1 MGRGPRCHVSAFCRA
16 GRVFKLR
23 LRLCGADR
31 GGRDV
36 CDCGKSGELVAEL
49 ARHGNSPFLSIGI
62 LVHRRHTGN
71 GGQVRRFAPLVSDRD
86 EARDTAPEPAT
97 ATRLHRLGMSALGQK
112 RI

>member
-1 MGRGPRCHVSAFCRA
+1 MGRGPRRHVSAFCRA
-16 GRVFKLR
+16 SRVFKLR

-36 CDCGKSGELVAEL
+36 CDCGKSGERVAEL

-71 GGQVRRFAPLVSDRD
+71 GGQVRRFAPLVSKIPLRSPPPPLGFIDWGCPLWVKSGYD
-86 EARDTAPEPAT
+86 ARQ
-97 ATRLHRLGMSALGQK
+97 S
-112 RI
+112 

>member
-1 MGRGPRCHVSAFCRA
+1 
-16 GRVFKLR
+16 
-23 LRLCGADR
+23 
-31 GGRDV
+31 
-36 CDCGKSGELVAEL
+36 
-49 ARHGNSPFLSIGI
+49 

-71 GGQVRRFAPLVSDRD
+71 GGQVRRFAPLVSNRD

>member
-1 MGRGPRCHVSAFCRA
+1 MVQGAMLVLFVGPV
-16 GRVFKLR
+16 VFLNFACA
-23 LRLCGADR
+23 CGADR
-31 GGRDV
+31 GGRDE